1 MILELEILD
10 NKILNWREQIVYIA
24 KDERMKLIETP
35 AEVAE
40 FNGALA
46 SCEEDTAKYTAKRNQ
61 ILSARFS
68 ERKSARDLIWYLK
81 RMRPR
86 YVQIMLNART
96 NARKYNDNV
105 LKFIHND

>member
-10 NKILNWREQIVYIA
+10 NKILNCREQIVYIA

-40 FNGALA
+40 FNGALE
-46 SCEEDTAKYTAKRNQ
+46 SCEEDTATYTAKRNQ

-68 ERKSARDLIWYLK
+68 ERKSTHNLMWYLK
-81 RMRPR
+81 RLRPR
-86 YVQIMLNART
+86 YVQIMLNARK
-96 NARKYNDNV
+96 NAKQYNEIV
-105 LKFIHND
+105 LKYIQND